1 MQVFLQIVAFS
12 LQIIGSDRPVPTKG
26 KRPLVTCKSVL
37 SVYIGL
43 FQVKLSILLL
53 VFRCLHCVSDKLYC
67 LQSAHFAIG
76 CRYFFFYNENGVS
89 PASDNKK
96 KFPFSTVVRN
106 CCIRNL
112 AI

>member
-43 FQVKLSILLL
+43 FQVKLSILR
-53 VFRCLHCVSDKLYC
+53 F
-67 LQSAHFAIG
+67 G
-76 CRYFFFYNENGVS
+76 
-89 PASDNKK
+89 
-96 KFPFSTVVRN
+96 
-106 CCIRNL
+106 
-112 AI
+112 